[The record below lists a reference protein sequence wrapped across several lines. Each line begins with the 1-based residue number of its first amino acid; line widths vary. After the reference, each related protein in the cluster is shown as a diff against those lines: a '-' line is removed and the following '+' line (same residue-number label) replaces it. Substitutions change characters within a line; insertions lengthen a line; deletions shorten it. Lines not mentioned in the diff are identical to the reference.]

1 MATYA
6 EILTASANDA
16 LRQKILV
23 ACVLAAEKVRIEV
36 AANVPNHAA
45 RLAWAKAT
53 YANPEQAQKGMIM
66 AVLAQNSTF
75 TLAQIIGATDAV
87 VQTAVDA
94 AVDVFAS

>member
-6 EILTASANDA
+6 EILTASQNDV

-23 ACVLAAEKVRIEV
+23 ACVIAAEKVRTELSTV
-36 AANVPNHAA
+36 TNHAA
-45 RLAWAKAT
+45 RLAWAKAA
-53 YANPEQAQKGMIM
+53 YANPEAAQKGMVM

-75 TLAQIIGATDAV
+75 TLAQIIGATDV
-87 VQTAVDA
+87 TVQAAVDA